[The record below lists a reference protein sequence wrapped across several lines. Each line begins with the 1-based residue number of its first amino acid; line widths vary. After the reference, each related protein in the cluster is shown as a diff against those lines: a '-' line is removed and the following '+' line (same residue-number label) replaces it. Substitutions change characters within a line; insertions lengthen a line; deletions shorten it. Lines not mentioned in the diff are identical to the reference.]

1 MTKFIVEISHPGDR
15 GTLAK
20 HGKVGKPQSLNTIII
35 FDTELTKEEVEA
47 LPGVLRCEGETRDAP
62 FDVRVQSRPD
72 NWFLPSASNTAP
84 DYHYDRTGKGVAIYV
99 MDSGIRFDH
108 IDFQGRDVA
117 TVFSHDGLE
126 YGGDV
131 DGPDHGTMAASC
143 AAGNLHGI
151 AKEATIY
158 NVRYNWSSIEGI
170 KALDTMFA
178 HYKANDKPAI
188 LSMSFGSYSNIYSS
202 VFNQIAQAGV
212 VLVAAAGNYDEP
224 VPTYPA
230 LRDDVIAV
238 AACDKNLRPS
248 VWGGTITPG
257 TSYGPAVDIWAGGTA
272 GTAAGIYSRTDV
284 QWAGGTSSACPLVA
298 GAVALILE
306 GSRKLVSYDDVLAIK
321 AKLINQSRKGVI
333 EYFDPKYNETPNRYI
348 YTLVDSSN
356 PNPGDEVVPEPTPE
370 PTPTPAPVV
379 SKTKGALYVVGAL
392 VGIVI
397 LVLLLAA

>member
-1 MTKFIVEISHPGDR
+1 MTKFIVELSHPGDR
-15 GTLAK
+15 RFLAK
-20 HGKVGKPQSLNTIII
+20 HGKVGRPQSLNTIII
-35 FDTELTKEEVEA
+35 YETDLTKDEVEA
-47 LPGVLRCEGETRDAP
+47 LQGVVRVEEETTDSP
-62 FDVRVQSRPD
+62 FDVGVQSRPD

-84 DYHYDRTGKGVAIYV
+84 DYHYNRTGRGVAIYV

-108 IDFQGRDVA
+108 IDFQGRDVG
-117 TVFSHDGLE
+117 TVYTYDGLE

-170 KALDTMFA
+170 KALDAMFA
-178 HYKANDKPAI
+178 HYKANDKPSI

-202 VFNQIAQAGV
+202 AFNQIAQAGV

-248 VWGGTITPG
+248 VWGGTITPA
-257 TSYGPAVDIWAGGTA
+257 TSYGPEVDIWAGGTA

-306 GSRKLVSYDDVLAIK
+306 GSAKLISYDEVLATK
-321 AKLINQSRKGVI
+321 ARLINQSRKGVI
-333 EYFDPKYNETPNRYI
+333 DYFDPKYNETPNRYI
-348 YTLVDSSN
+348 YTLVDVDN
-356 PNPGDEVVPEPTPE
+356 PDPGDEVVPDPE
-370 PTPTPAPVV
+370 PTPTPEPVTKPDNV
-379 SKTKGALYVVGAL
+379 KGALYIIGAILL
-392 VGIVI
+392 VGLIVAI
-397 LVLLLAA
+397 L